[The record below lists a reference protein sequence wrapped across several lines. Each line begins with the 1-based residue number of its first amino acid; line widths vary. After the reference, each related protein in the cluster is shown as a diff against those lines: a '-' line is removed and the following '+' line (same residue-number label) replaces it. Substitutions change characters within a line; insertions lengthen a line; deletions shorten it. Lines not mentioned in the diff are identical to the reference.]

1 MRDLRVV
8 SYLFS
13 FSLSS
18 ERHRLTMSIPFL
30 LLDPSLYYGG
40 GECRSARF
48 FSRFIALQ
56 IQKESLGYPL
66 QPYLEGRK

>member
-1 MRDLRVV
+1 MTPADEECAFFFL
-8 SYLFS
+8 
-13 FSLSS
+13 
-18 ERHRLTMSIPFL
+18 L